1 MVEPTAPAAP
11 NSINRRAV
19 VEVEL
24 PARLPATLLFR
35 MRGDEVEL
43 DATVVAATA
52 NTIVV
57 ELASGASTLVLATVR
72 RCEVLVD
79 LPDGELRTGAR
90 PGRRVGD
97 VPESNQLE
105 LVVTD
110 EVDLSALL
118 AG

>member
-1 MVEPTAPAAP
+1 MVESPAPASP
-11 NSINRRAV
+11 TSSNRREVAD
-19 VEVEL
+19 VEL
-24 PARLPATLLFR
+24 PGRLPATLLFR

-43 DATVVAATA
+43 DAAVVGATA
-52 NTIVV
+52 NTLVV
-57 ELASGASTLVLATVR
+57 ELASGASTLVLATAR

-79 LPDGELRTGAR
+79 LPDGELRTAAR

-97 VPESNQLE
+97 VPESNRLE

-110 EVDLSALL
+110 EVDLSAVL

>member
-11 NSINRRAV
+11 TSNNRRAV

-57 ELASGASTLVLATVR
+57 ELASGASTLVLATAR
-72 RCEVLVD
+72 RCDVLVD
-79 LPDGELRTGAR
+79 LPDGELRASAR

-110 EVDLSALL
+110 QVDLSALL